1 MSPHCLLTHLASFF
15 PNPQVCRGWAWLAKA
30 VPQKNAS
37 LYVTHP
43 PPQGQ
48 TQGATA
54 WYQLVARNLG
64 CVLQPSLTEA
74 SLSFQ
79 AAIAC
84 RQAKFCPKFDSVFIN
99 SDLNIY
105 LTISSICTKT
115 CLDILFVDIKK
126 RTVFRERVYC
136 PTNIFRNTRDL
147 KIGKITQFS
156 KGIF

>member
-1 MSPHCLLTHLASFF
+1 MCHRTAYSPTLLLSGPAPKSAGGG
-15 PNPQVCRGWAWLAKA
+15 RGWPRLSCK
-30 VPQKNAS
+30 KNAS
-37 LYVTHP
+37 LYVTYP

-54 WYQLVARNLG
+54 WYQLVARDLG
-64 CVLQPSLTEA
+64 CLLQPSLTEV

-115 CLDILFVDIKK
+115 CLDILFVDRKK

-147 KIGKITQFS
+147 KTQFS